1 MDPFSLLGLPRRPL
15 VSEEEVGTAYRSL
28 AGKLHPDQSGGDA
41 SSFRELGEAAAILR
55 DPSRRLR
62 NLIDD
67 SSLGLLPTRAADL
80 FPQIALILQRSEDL
94 LHKHSSTSH
103 ALGKALLAQ
112 PLKEAASDLSTI
124 LATVR
129 DWRKSLNREL
139 QELDHG
145 WPEHQVSQVLL
156 LANSF
161 AYAGR
166 WETELSEREL
176 ALTAIL
182 P

>member
-1 MDPFSLLGLPRRPL
+1 
-15 VSEEEVGTAYRSL
+15 
-28 AGKLHPDQSGGDA
+28 
-41 SSFRELGEAAAILR
+41 
-55 DPSRRLR
+55 
-62 NLIDD
+62 
-67 SSLGLLPTRAADL
+67 
-80 FPQIALILQRSEDL
+80 
-94 LHKHSSTSH
+94 
-103 ALGKALLAQ
+103 
-112 PLKEAASDLSTI
+112 LKEAASDLSTI